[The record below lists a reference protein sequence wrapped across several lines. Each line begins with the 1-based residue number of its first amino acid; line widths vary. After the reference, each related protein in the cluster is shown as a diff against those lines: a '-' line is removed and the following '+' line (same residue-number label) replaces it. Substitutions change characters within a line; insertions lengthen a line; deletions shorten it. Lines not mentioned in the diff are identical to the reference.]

1 MSSKGKKMSSWQ
13 RFCVKMQPTI
23 EKAKAIYAKAAEK
36 VVPAWKY
43 VTKFKKLFLA
53 APVAAASVLIAIYNL
68 IKLPALV
75 GIGLQGNGE
84 FSLEVIR
91 EVAVLA
97 PLLVTAI
104 CLLLMFAS
112 KRTLTPWMVSLF
124 SLLLPLMILITNTF
138 PG

>member
-1 MSSKGKKMSSWQ
+1 MSSKGKNMSSWQ
-13 RFCVKMQPTI
+13 RFCVKLQPTI
-23 EKAKAIYAKAAEK
+23 EKAKAICANVADK
-36 VVPAWKY
+36 VVPVWNY
-43 VTKFKKLFLA
+43 VSKFKKLFLA

-112 KRTLTPWMVSLF
+112 KRTLTPWMVSVF